1 MFQCSSIPPLF
12 PQMMSFSLPV
22 TAAPTSS
29 SCVMFSH
36 LRYFLFLSC
45 EGVHSA
51 SLRCSVLCSTGS
63 LLSPHL
69 CHHLSVSCRLCLLQQ
84 LASFLILLPT
94 LQDSVATY
102 LYYYA
107 LKNMVCANISILWR
121 LPVGMW
127 DRLISWLAS
136 CPGSSL
142 LLCLYLFQPLHLIS
156 FPHLRHSD

>member
-1 MFQCSSIPPLF
+1 MLQCSSIPPLL
-12 PQMMSFSLPV
+12 PQMMSVSLPV

-29 SCVMFSH
+29 LCVMFSH
-36 LRYFLFLSC
+36 LRYFLSLSC
-45 EGVHSA
+45 EGVRSP
-51 SLRCSVLCSTGS
+51 SLRRSGLCSTGAS
-63 LLSPHL
+63 CLPI
-69 CHHLSVSCRLCLLQQ
+69 SVTISVCCRLCFLQQ

-107 LKNMVCANISILWR
+107 LKNMPVCVCANISILWR

-136 CPGSSL
+136 CPGSSPFRL
-142 LLCLYLFQPLHLIS
+142 SIYSNLSIS
-156 FPHLRHSD
+156 FPLPT